1 VLSEDVT
8 VRHMLY
14 LFGPGVILL
23 AVISLGF
30 VVMSIL
36 RGRSIPRCFECGAVK
51 VRPSPPLGFLD
62 LAAALFQIR
71 AYRCEG
77 CRARF
82 HAVSLFTRSAL

>member
-1 VLSEDVT
+1 

-14 LFGPGVILL
+14 LLEPGAILL
-23 AVISLGF
+23 ILISLGF
-30 VVMSIL
+30 LAMSIL
-36 RGRSIPRCFECGAVK
+36 RGRSIPRCFECGAIK
-51 VRPSPPLGFLD
+51 VRPSPPIGFLD
-62 LAAALFQIR
+62 LTAALFQIR